1 VISEATVYRWRSG
14 YGGLKMDRARRLP
27 DLERGNARLK
37 RAVAEL
43 QLDEQILKE
52 ARLENVSTL
61 SAASGQGMG
70 RLSSASIKPAAGP
83 LHRL

>member
-1 VISEATVYRWRSG
+1 VISEATVYRWRFG
-14 YGGLKMDRARRLP
+14 YGGLKMNRARRLP
-27 DLERGNARLK
+27 NLERGKARLK

-43 QLDEQILKE
+43 RLDKQILTE

-61 SAASGQGMG
+61 SAASGWGVG

-83 LHRL
+83 LHRP